1 MGVCSELSDLAGY
14 LAFCGVGII
23 YCLCYVFRLFGVGVT
38 CLVTAGGLLILVGW
52 FRGCWWVW

>member
-1 MGVCSELSDLAGY
+1 MCSELSGLAGY
-14 LAFCGVGII
+14 LDFGVGII